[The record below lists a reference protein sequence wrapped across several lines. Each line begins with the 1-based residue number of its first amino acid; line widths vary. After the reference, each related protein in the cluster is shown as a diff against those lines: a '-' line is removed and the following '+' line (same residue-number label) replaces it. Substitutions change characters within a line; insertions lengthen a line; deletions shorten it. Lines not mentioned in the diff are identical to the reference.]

1 MAWRENIA
9 VHYAFRTGWPPVPAK
24 RSGMHAVPDLR
35 SGPPRR
41 WNVAVGGVVWLPRF
55 IDKARAQRAG
65 TLGTYLFGQS
75 PLDAQM
81 LKTAGLSYR
90 RFMAIVDA
98 HGTDDAA
105 VLGEIE
111 AQRPGATERLR
122 EWSARMP
129 RKSAALLAILDLD
142 DGYRTTWFATPAR
155 RLGNALFAP
164 LVGLL
169 RKTWPVKL

>member
-1 MAWRENIA
+1 
-9 VHYAFRTGWPPVPAK
+9 
-24 RSGMHAVPDLR
+24 
-35 SGPPRR
+35 
-41 WNVAVGGVVWLPRF
+41 VGGVVWLPRF

-75 PLDAQM
+75 PVDDQM
-81 LKTAGLSYR
+81 LEAAGLSYR

-98 HGTDDAA
+98 HGTDDVA

-122 EWSARMP
+122 EWSAIMP
-129 RKSAALLAILDLD
+129 KKRAAHMAILDLD
-142 DGYRTTWFATPAR
+142 DGYRTAWFASPAR
-155 RLGNALFAP
+155 RVGNALFAP
-164 LVGLL
+164 VVGLL

>member
-1 MAWRENIA
+1 
-9 VHYAFRTGWPPVPAK
+9 
-24 RSGMHAVPDLR
+24 MHAVPDLR

-75 PLDAQM
+75 PLDAQV